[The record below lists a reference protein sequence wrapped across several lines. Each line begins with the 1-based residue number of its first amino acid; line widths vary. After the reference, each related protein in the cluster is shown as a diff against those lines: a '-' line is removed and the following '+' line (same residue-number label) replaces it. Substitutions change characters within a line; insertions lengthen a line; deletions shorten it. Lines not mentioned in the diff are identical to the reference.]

1 MEMTSERSAIAIFD
15 EILQFMLSNPDAQQI
30 IDFRLSDR
38 LEQRLHNLLD
48 ENGESALPPDR
59 KISAQFI
66 INHRSHLAHN
76 LRLRPSTCQIPS
88 SPAIWR

>member
-15 EILQFMLSNPDAQQI
+15 EILAFMLSNPDAQQI

-48 ENGESALPPDR
+48 ENGESALPPDEQAELDEFLHVNHVFIMPKAR
-59 KISAQFI
+59 ARLKSA
-66 INHRSHLAHN
+66 A
-76 LRLRPSTCQIPS
+76 
-88 SPAIWR
+88 A